1 MSSGYL
7 GRAARLEL
15 DRTATAVVLFP
26 LTIPVEET
34 DDGLGALV
42 AGSADGVPWQPVHG
56 RHGAADAAIHALLL
70 LLLPPPSSGL

>member
-1 MSSGYL
+1 VSSGYL

-56 RHGAADAAIHALLL
+56 RHGAADAAIHAFLPPFFFFFLLL
-70 LLLPPPSSGL
+70 